1 MRIFAAILLLAAVPL
16 HLLSGAGAILQA
28 KAEAFL
34 AKEAQMAKSGD
45 LSAVAGDLVD
55 EETLKKQQEAK
66 KPAASATDS
75 GSTTRLWVFGIV
87 LIVLGLAQ
95 LVTGVQVL
103 RDRIGATVLVI
114 VLLAVLARV
123 AGLVLDGPSIIG
135 AGQAALMAL
144 ALVLVWLA
152 RGRSVPA
159 TT

>member
-55 EETLKKQQEAK
+55 EETLKKEQLAK
-66 KPAASATDS
+66 KAAPAVETS
-75 GSTTRLWVFGIV
+75 GATRLWVFGIV
-87 LIVLGLAQ
+87 LIVLGLCQ
-95 LVTGVQVL
+95 LVAGVQVL
-103 RDRIGATVLVI
+103 RDRIGATVLLI
-114 VLLAVLARV
+114 VLLAFLARA

-135 AGQAALMAL
+135 GGQAALMAL
-144 ALVLVWLA
+144 ALILVWFA
-152 RGRSVPA
+152 RGKAVPA